1 MIQLKQGDTDGPVHF
16 HMRLGKEPA
25 PLAGRT
31 IQARISPIASNS
43 SIPSH
48 TITLIPITDGLAS
61 WQPTAA
67 DYLAL
72 PPGEYHIEVT
82 LTVTADPTAKRI
94 IPTIGYD
101 RLRIHLSL
109 T

>member
-1 MIQLKQGDTDGPVHF
+1 MIQLKHGDTDGPVHF
-16 HMRLGKEPA
+16 HMRIGKEPA
-25 PLAGRT
+25 PIAGRT
-31 IQARISPIASNS
+31 IQARISPITSHPS
-43 SIPSH
+43 HPSH
-48 TITLIPITDGLAS
+48 TITLTPISDGLAS
-61 WQPTAA
+61 WQPAAA

-72 PPGEYHIEVT
+72 APGEYHIEVT

-101 RLRIHLSL
+101 RLRIHPTL